1 MSQSSSARAGSTPAA
16 SVTAHFTGVPATDAA
31 IDALVGAVIA
41 REGGY
46 VDHPDDRGGPTR
58 YGITAAVARAN
69 GYDGPMQSLPRAL
82 AVAIYRKRYWE
93 EPGLGPVQAL
103 APALA
108 AELFDT
114 GVNMGP
120 GVAASFLQRALNAL
134 NRRQH
139 DYADVAPTR
148 RIDAATIAALT
159 AFLNRRGQGG
169 ERVLVKAV
177 EALQGARY
185 IELAE
190 SRPANESF
198 VHGWLAHRLG

>member
-1 MSQSSSARAGSTPAA
+1 MSSASSPRVAAA
-16 SVTAHFTGVPATDAA
+16 SHPSATDAVAGPPESDPA
-31 IDALVGAVIA
+31 IDALIAAVIA

-46 VDHPDDRGGPTR
+46 VDHPDDKGGPTMH
-58 YGITAAVARAN
+58 GITAEVARAN
-69 GYDGPMQSLPRAL
+69 GYDGPMRALPRAL
-82 AVAIYRKRYWE
+82 AVAIYRRRYWE
-93 EPGLGPVQAL
+93 EPGLDPVHTL

-134 NRRQH
+134 NRRER

-159 AFLNRRGQGG
+159 AFMNRRGRDG
-169 ERVLVKAV
+169 EHVLVKAV

-185 IELAE
+185 IEIAE